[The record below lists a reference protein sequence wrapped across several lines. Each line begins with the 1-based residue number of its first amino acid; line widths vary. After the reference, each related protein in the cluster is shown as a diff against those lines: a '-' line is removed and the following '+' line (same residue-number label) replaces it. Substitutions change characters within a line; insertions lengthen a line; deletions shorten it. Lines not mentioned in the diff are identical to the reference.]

1 MSMRVI
7 LILAASLSLSLPA
20 AARQADPAQV
30 DAAIQNAAAFLLKK
44 YEKGFEPRYWNS
56 SLELVMLSLSHAKV
70 APDEPLFQKGLKE
83 LETCKLE
90 YTYRVAGLAMA
101 LGRIDARKYQHRMAH
116 CAQWLVDTQLADG
129 EWGYPGTLSSSE
141 ETPKPL
147 EALPPRADKKADSAT
162 IKIKRQPNAAIP
174 RAKGDISNSQ
184 FAILG
189 LKACADAGIEI
200 PKDTWVAALAYMLNT
215 QNQDGGWGYFFAGK
229 QDTVSYASMT
239 CAGVASVAI
248 CRHALGTKDVTKET
262 AVRAGMAWLGKTFT
276 PEKNANVENSTTAD
290 SLRWHYYYLY
300 SIERVG
306 QIIKVETLGKQKWYP
321 AGAKFLLDK
330 QKKDGSWWTGV
341 EGEWKAAGDIETA
354 DTCFGILFLTRA
366 TPPLTATEDVKKK

>member
-1 MSMRVI
+1 MRI
-7 LILAASLSLSLPA
+7 LPVLLFLLALPA
-20 AARQADPAQV
+20 SAPAQQAV
-30 DAAIQNAAAFLLKK
+30 DPGEVDLAVGRAAAFLLKK
-44 YEKGFEPRYWNS
+44 YEKGFDPRGWNS

-70 APDEPLFQKGLKE
+70 SPDDPVVQKGLRE
-83 LETCKLE
+83 LETCRLE

-101 LGRIDARKYQHRMAH
+101 LGRIDARKYQPRIAH
-116 CAQWLVDTQLADG
+116 CAQWLVDTQLVEG
-129 EWGYPGTLSSSE
+129 EWGYPGTLNGADE
-141 ETPKPL
+141 APKPL
-147 EALPPRADKKADSAT
+147 EAPSPKAGT
-162 IKIKRQPNAAIP
+162 IKIRRQPNGAIP
-174 RAKGDISNSQ
+174 RAKGDISNTQ

-189 LKACADAGIEI
+189 LKACADAGIEV
-200 PKDTWVAALAYMLNT
+200 PKDTWVAALAYILNT
-215 QNQDGGWGYFFAGK
+215 QNSDGGWGYYFAGK
-229 QDTVSYASMT
+229 QDSCSYAAMT
-239 CAGVASVAI
+239 CAGVASIAI
-248 CRHALGTKDVTKET
+248 CRHALAAKDVSKEA
-262 AVRAGMAWLGKTFT
+262 AVRAGMLWLGRTFT

-306 QIIKVETLGKQKWYP
+306 QIMKVETLGKQKWYP
-321 AGAKFLLDK
+321 AGARFLLDK